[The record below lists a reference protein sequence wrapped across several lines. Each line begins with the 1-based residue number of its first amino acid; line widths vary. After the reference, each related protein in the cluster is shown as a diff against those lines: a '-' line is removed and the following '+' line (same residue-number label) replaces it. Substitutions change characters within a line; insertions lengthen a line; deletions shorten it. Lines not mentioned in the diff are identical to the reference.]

1 MANILTALAPILFAA
16 AQNVS
21 AEPFGVV
28 DGITTNFDSKGVA
41 KGDSVI
47 VPVAP
52 LRAATDFVPAAYA
65 PQGDD
70 ATASNVTV
78 QITGVKQVS
87 WYLTGEQM
95 RTLDNGADSS
105 EWARQMVSQGM
116 RTLRNLVEADAALQI
131 KCGAGRAYG
140 TPGTTPF
147 ASDLT
152 ALTNL
157 YKILRDNGAPM
168 ADLQCVFNTAA
179 GLNLRNQNII
189 QFAYQAGSDTE
200 RRTGTLLR
208 QFGFQLSESA
218 GIGVHTAGTSSA
230 ATGTG
235 VVSTSTVSGQD
246 ITIGGTSISTVPG
259 DIISFAGDANN
270 KYVTGAATAATG
282 LKSGFLN
289 RPGLRQAASA
299 AAITVGG
306 NYTANLA
313 FERSA
318 VVGVFR
324 PPLVPEN
331 PTIKQLQISDGSG
344 LTYLLMD
351 VAQWGQRSWVLA
363 LAYGTKVVQQEHVAL
378 LLG

>member
-1 MANILTALAPILFAA
+1 MANVLTALAPVLFSA
-16 AQNVS
+16 AQTVS
-21 AEPFGVV
+21 AEPFGIV
-28 DGITTNFDSKGVA
+28 DGITTNFDNKGVA

-47 VPVAP
+47 VPIAP
-52 LRAATDFVPAAYA
+52 IRAATDFTPGATA

-70 ATASNVTV
+70 SVAANVSV
-78 QITGVKQVS
+78 QITNIKQVS
-87 WYLTGEQM
+87 WNLTGEQM
-95 RTLDNGADSS
+95 RSLDNGADGA
-105 EWARQMVSQGM
+105 EWAKQMVSQGM
-116 RTLRNLVEADAALQI
+116 RSLRNLVEADAALQV
-131 KCGAGRAYG
+131 KSGASRAYG

-147 ASDLT
+147 SGDLS

-179 GLNLRNQNII
+179 GLNLRNQGII
-189 QFAYQAGSDTE
+189 QQAYMAGSDAE
-200 RRTGTLLR
+200 RRTGILMR

-218 GIGVHTAGTSSA
+218 GIALHTAGTATA

-235 VVSTSTVSGQD
+235 VVSTGTLSGQD
-246 ITIGGTSISTVPG
+246 ITIAGTSISTAPG
-259 DIISFAGDANN
+259 DIVSFAGDSN
-270 KYVTGAATAATG
+270 KYVTGQTTVATG
-282 LKSGFLN
+282 AKSGFLN
-289 RPGLRQAASA
+289 RPGLRQAVSA
-299 AAITVGG
+299 AALTVGG
-306 NYTANLA
+306 SYTANLA

-331 PTIKQLQISDGSG
+331 PTIQQMQISDGSG

-363 LAYGTKVVQQEHVAL
+363 LAYGTKVVQQEHVVL